1 MEKKLNKYFGNKA
14 FYSMVLAILVP
25 IVVQNGFTNF
35 VNMLDNVMVGRL
47 GTEEIAGVSIVNQLL
62 FVYNLCIFGIMSGA
76 GIFTAQFVGG
86 GNVAGVRNTFRF
98 KLVSGLILNVVV
110 LSLLFTR
117 GPFLVGLYLTGTA
130 DGGDISLTMDYAL
143 QYLHI
148 MALGLP
154 FFLMVQCYASTLRE
168 NGETAVPMKAGIAA
182 VMVNFVFNWLL
193 IFGKLGFPRLGVRG
207 AAIATVL
214 SRIVELTIIASWTH
228 THLEV
233 MPFADG
239 VYKTLRIPRAL
250 MKKIMTKG
258 APLFANEVFWSVGI
272 ALLNQC
278 YSTRGLNAVAGF
290 NIGST
295 MNNLCTVVL
304 YANGAA
310 IGIVVGRLLGAE
322 RYEEA
327 YDTDRKMI
335 VFSAL
340 LSFALSFVFMAVSGL
355 FPQLYNTTPEAR
367 IIATQVIMIQALFL
381 PMAAIR
387 NACYYTLRSGGRT
400 IITFCFDSGFVWF
413 INVPTALILSRFT
426 DVGATTIFFYIQLG
440 DLFKAAVGLYL
451 VHRKLWLRKFAR

>member
-1 MEKKLNKYFGNKA
+1 MEKRLNKYFGNKA
-14 FYSMVLAILVP
+14 FYSMVLSILVP
-25 IVVQNGFTNF
+25 IVIQNGFTNF

-62 FVYNLCIFGIMSGA
+62 FVYNLCVFGIMSGA
-76 GIFTAQFVGG
+76 GIFTAQYVGG
-86 GNVAGVRNTFRF
+86 GNVEGVRNTFRF
-98 KLVSGLILNVVV
+98 KLLTGLVVNVVV
-110 LSLLFTR
+110 LSVLFLR
-117 GPFLVGLYLTGTA
+117 GPKLIGLYLTGTA
-130 DGGDISLTMDYAL
+130 DGGDMALTMDNAL

-154 FFLMVQCYASTLRE
+154 FFLLVQTYASTLRE
-168 NGETAVPMKAGIAA
+168 NGETSVPMRAGVTA
-182 VMVNFVFNWLL
+182 VVVNFVFNWLL

-214 SRIVELTIIASWTH
+214 SRLVELAIIATWTH
-228 THLEV
+228 THLDI
-233 MPFADG
+233 MPFAQG
-239 VYKTLRIPRAL
+239 VYKTLHIPHSL
-250 MKKIMTKG
+250 MKKIMSKG
-258 APLFANEVFWSVGI
+258 SPLFANEVFWAIGI

-295 MNNLCTVVL
+295 MNNLCTVVM

-310 IGIVVGRLLGAE
+310 IGIVIGRLLGAE

-340 LSFALSFVFMAVSGL
+340 LSFGLSFVFFAISGV

-367 IIATQVIMIQALFL
+367 LIATQVIMIQAMFL
-381 PMAAIR
+381 PMGAIR

-413 INVPTALILSRFT
+413 INVPTAMILSRFT
-426 DVGATTIFFYIQLG
+426 DVGATTIFFFIQLG

-451 VHRKLWLRKFAR
+451 VHRRLWLRKFAR

>member
-1 MEKKLNKYFGNKA
+1 MEKRLNRYFGNKA

-25 IVVQNGFTNF
+25 IVIQNGFTNF

-47 GTEEIAGVSIVNQLL
+47 GTEEIAGVSIVNQLI

-98 KLVSGLILNVVV
+98 KLVSGLILNVIV
-110 LSLLFTR
+110 LSLLFLR
-117 GPFLVGLYLTGTA
+117 GPALIGLYLTGTA
-130 DGGDISLTMDYAL
+130 DGGDIALTMDYAL

-148 MALGLP
+148 MAIGLP

-168 NGETAVPMKAGIAA
+168 NGETAIPMKAGIAA

-214 SRIVELTIIASWTH
+214 SRVVELTIIATWTH
-228 THLEV
+228 THLET

-239 VYKTLRIPRAL
+239 VYKTLRIPQAL
-250 MKKIMTKG
+250 MKKILKKG
-258 APLFANEVFWSVGI
+258 APLFANEVFWSVGM
-272 ALLNQC
+272 AFLNQC
-278 YSTRGLNAVAGF
+278 YSTRGLNTVAGF

-367 IIATQVIMIQALFL
+367 LIATQVIMIQSLFL

-413 INVPTALILSRFT
+413 ITVPTALILSRLT

-440 DLFKAAVGLYL
+440 DVLKAAVGLHL